1 MVRCLLLAI
10 PLAEIPDGQ
19 QHSQIGSSLNIEFPV
34 CRTQAIL
41 HRFVRNVQLGPNLT
55 IGIAQTGQGGDIF
68 LTLRQ
73 RFPGFPESF
82 GGSVLCEA
90 GGQEVRNQVVFRS
103 SLVLGNCFESDLQ
116 AVTRIKMIRSRAG
129 CWAQAYP
136 VQKAI
141 PDRHTGGIIVEQ
153 MC

>member
-1 MVRCLLLAI
+1 MQPGANLAI
-10 PLAEIPDGQ
+10 G
-19 QHSQIGSSLNIEFPV
+19 V
-34 CRTQAIL
+34 
-41 HRFVRNVQLGPNLT
+41 
-55 IGIAQTGQGGDIF
+55 AQTSQGGDIF

-73 RFPGFPESF
+73 RFPGFPKSF

-103 SLVLGNCFESDLQ
+103 SLVLGNCFESALQ
-116 AVTRIKMIRSRAG
+116 AVTRIKMVGSRAG

-141 PDRHTGGIIVEQ
+141 PDRHTHGIIVEQ
-153 MC
+153 KF

>member
-1 MVRCLLLAI
+1 MVRCLLLAL

-19 QHSQIGSSLNIEFPV
+19 QHSQVGSTLDIELPV
-34 CRTQAIL
+34 RGSQAIF
-41 HRFVRNVQLGPNLT
+41 HSFGGNIQSSANLA
-55 IGIAQTGQGGDIF
+55 IGVAQTSQGSDIF

-103 SLVLGNCFESDLQ
+103 SLVLCNCFESDLQ
-116 AVTRIKMIRSRAG
+116 AVTRIKMERSRAG

-141 PDRHTGGIIVEQ
+141 PDRHTHRIIVEQ
-153 MC
+153 MF